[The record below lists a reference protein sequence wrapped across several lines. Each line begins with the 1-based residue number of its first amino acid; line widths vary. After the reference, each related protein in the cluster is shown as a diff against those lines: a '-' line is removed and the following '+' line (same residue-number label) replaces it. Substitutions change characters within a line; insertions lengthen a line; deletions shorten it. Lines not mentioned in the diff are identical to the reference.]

1 MQIDVEH
8 LNMIYPT
15 GKQAL
20 YNISLT
26 MESPSLIGLL
36 GPNGAGKSTL
46 MKLLV
51 AGLLPSSGSISI
63 DGELLEKSEKTW
75 KAKLGYLPQHF
86 GLYDEL
92 TVWQFLDY
100 MAALKG
106 CPGSKDAIEEAIAST
121 GLKELRKTRIR
132 TLSGGQRQ
140 RVGIAQALLGR
151 PEFLI
156 FDEPTVGLDPEERIR
171 FRNLF
176 SETAQDRLVLLS
188 THIID
193 DVQSVC
199 DRLIVI
205 NHGQIL
211 FTGTPEELIRQ
222 AQGHVGVF
230 PWDAGIQRDFALHIT
245 SRINTANGILCR
257 GVAEELPPEAKETE
271 PTLEDAYL
279 YLITREGQ

>member
-1 MQIDVEH
+1 MKLQMEH
-8 LNMIYPT
+8 LTMTYPT
-15 GKQAL
+15 GKKAL
-20 YNISLT
+20 QDMSLT
-26 MESPSLIGLL
+26 LSSPQMIGLL

-46 MKLLV
+46 MKLLT
-51 AGLLPSSGSISI
+51 AALLPTQGSIFV
-63 DGELLEKSEKTW
+63 DARPLAKSEGAL
-75 KAKLGYLPQHF
+75 KAQLGYLPQDF
-86 GLYDEL
+86 GLYEEL
-92 TVWQFLDY
+92 TVTQFLDY

-106 CPGSKDAIEEAIAST
+106 CPDSRAAIDEALAAT

-140 RVGIAQALLGR
+140 RVGIAQALLGM

-176 SETAQDRLVLLS
+176 SETAQNKLVLLS

-199 DRLIVI
+199 NRLIII
-205 NHGQIL
+205 NHGRIL

-222 AQGHVGVF
+222 ASGHVGVF
-230 PWDAGIQRDFALHIT
+230 LEDASIRRDSGLHIT
-245 SRINTANGILCR
+245 SRINTARGVLCR
-257 GVAEELPPEAKETE
+257 GVAKTLPPEAEAAE

-279 YLITREGQ
+279 YLITKEGQ